1 MDAATKILVYNVK
14 FLPTLARV
22 FESPRFPGRYG
33 FWELGEK
40 RRRDEER
47 AALLAHQLSK
57 AHHYDLIVLAE
68 VFALHARRI
77 LKSELRRAGF
87 EIVTCPIKNPLV
99 VKSGLLIASRRPV
112 IDQNFTAFRDASGSD
127 RFAKKGMLRVSL
139 EGAREPLHLFAT
151 HLQAGDHAGAIRA
164 AQLRQARAF
173 IDAELEVAAPGRSAI
188 MGDLNIIG
196 ERGGRATTEY
206 RSLRETFRE
215 FLDLHHLLRRGE
227 PEPTW
232 DPIEN
237 RSMIGPGYDEKER
250 LDYVLVRGEAEEFA
264 PERGASIGVE
274 PFMLDGLALSD
285 HYALTATLPF

>member
-1 MDAATKILVYNVK
+1 MSSATKILVYNVK

-33 FWELGEK
+33 FWEIGEK

-47 AALLAHQLSK
+47 AALLAHQLTK

-87 EIVTCPIKNPLV
+87 QIVTCPITNPLV
-99 VKSGLLIASRRPV
+99 VTSGLLIASRRPV
-112 IDQNFTAFRDASGSD
+112 MDQSFFAFRHASGSD

-139 EGAREPLHLFAT
+139 EGEREPLHLFAT
-151 HLQAGDHAGAIRA
+151 HLQAGDHAAAVRA
-164 AQLRQARAF
+164 AQLREARAF
-173 IDAELEVAAPGRSAI
+173 IDYELEGADDGRSAI

-196 ERGGRATTEY
+196 EQEGKATSEY
-206 RSLRETFRE
+206 RSLRQTFAE
-215 FLDLHHLLRRGE
+215 FLDLHHLLRRGA

-237 RSMIGPGYDEKER
+237 RPMIGPGYKEKER
-250 LDYVLVRGEAEEFA
+250 LDYVLVRGEEEEFTQ
-264 PERGASIGVE
+264 ERGASIGVE
-274 PFMLDGLALSD
+274 RFILDGLALSD
-285 HYALTATLPF
+285 HYALSATLPF